1 MEKRVRVVVVVVA
14 VVAAEAAGAVG
25 AEEKEKEE
33 DGREESGDGKPDDV
47 GDDDD
52 GGWKDESS
60 ATATAVGLG
69 ATPVLLLPLVDADI
83 AIIWCG
89 EGTGSECVML
99 GPPPDTDPPPWPSTP
114 PPSLVVARLHAAS
127 VAASIETRVASACA
141 GETARS
147 SRRRDP
153 RSSSPIE
160 SESQLSQGAGRD
172 IAARVSEKKERKVSL
187 VEEAS

>member
-1 MEKRVRVVVVVVA
+1 MVVVVVA

-114 PPSLVVARLHAAS
+114 PPSLV
-127 VAASIETRVASACA
+127 ASIETRVASACA

>member
-1 MEKRVRVVVVVVA
+1 MVEKRVRVVAAAVVVV
-14 VVAAEAAGAVG
+14 VVFAAAGAVG
-25 AEEKEKEE
+25 VDGKEKGE
-33 DGREESGDGKPDDV
+33 GSGDDDGKPDD
-47 GDDDD
+47 DDNDD

-83 AIIWCG
+83 ALLWCV
-89 EGTGSECVML
+89 EGRGSECVTL
-99 GPPPDTDPPPWPSTP
+99 GPLPGTNPPPWPPS
-114 PPSLVVARLHAAS
+114 PPSIVVARLHAAS

-172 IAARVSEKKERKVSL
+172 MAACRVSEKEK
-187 VEEAS
+187 